1 MNYTDR
7 NEKLG
12 LQYRNRIAKFV
23 NKMSHTPKS
32 IVNYKSNP
40 LARDANADESK
51 LTTFAVDPTLTRTG
65 MVSWNQ

>member
-1 MNYTDR
+1 MQLLVTIYDFIFVVK

-23 NKMSHTPKS
+23 NKMSHTPKP
-32 IVNYKSNP
+32 IQNYKSNP

-51 LTTFAVDPTLTRTG
+51 LTTFAFDPT
-65 MVSWNQ
+65 